1 MASVVKRNGTYSVVY
16 YEGEGK
22 NRHQVWESGLSH
34 KAAQARKAQIEYEV
48 TRNIHID
55 QNNMSVSDFLH
66 EFLEKYGKEHWVA
79 STYSSNVGLLENY
92 VYPYLG
98 EKKLTSIR
106 TKTVDDYYHFLLNEA
121 EPVANRGK
129 PGREHVTAS
138 MVHDIH
144 KVLRRAWNQAV
155 KWEYVAKNP
164 FLNATLPEHKEKKR
178 VALTPE
184 QLSRVLKFTNRP
196 EIYDY
201 YMLHCAIQLSFACS
215 MRGGEIGGA
224 QWANYDEEN
233 QMLHIDRVIDRV
245 NKRLADSLSKMSVVY
260 RFPNAYPGTR
270 SAIVLKQPKTEG
282 SIRNAYVPDTVARKL
297 RVLYHLQNEMKLELG
312 SDGYCDHDM
321 IICQANGKPIMTE
334 HLNKR
339 FKDVLRAMNDPEI
352 NPDEIVFHS
361 IRHTSAT
368 VKLRLS
374 KGDLKA
380 VQGDGGWSTPDM
392 VTKRYAHIMDEDRK
406 ILAEQMERQFYQNQP
421 EEGQTRVMPVKA
433 TAAALVSA
441 LERDPELLAKVL
453 KAIQAEQ
460 GSRDS

>member
-1 MASVVKRNGTYSVVY
+1 M
-16 YEGEGK
+16 
-22 NRHQVWESGLSH
+22 
-34 KAAQARKAQIEYEV
+34 
-48 TRNIHID
+48 
-55 QNNMSVSDFLH
+55 
-66 EFLEKYGKEHWVA
+66 
-79 STYSSNVGLLENY
+79 
-92 VYPYLG
+92 
-98 EKKLTSIR
+98 
-106 TKTVDDYYHFLLNEA
+106 
-121 EPVANRGK
+121 
-129 PGREHVTAS
+129 
-138 MVHDIH
+138 
-144 KVLRRAWNQAV
+144 
-155 KWEYVAKNP
+155 
-164 FLNATLPEHKEKKR
+164 
-178 VALTPE
+178 
-184 QLSRVLKFTNRP
+184 
-196 EIYDY
+196 
-201 YMLHCAIQLSFACS
+201 
-215 MRGGEIGGA
+215 
-224 QWANYDEEN
+224 
-233 QMLHIDRVIDRV
+233 
-245 NKRLADSLSKMSVVY
+245 
-260 RFPNAYPGTR
+260 
-270 SAIVLKQPKTEG
+270 
-282 SIRNAYVPDTVARKL
+282 
-297 RVLYHLQNEMKLELG
+297 LYHLQNEMKLELG

-460 GSRDS
+460 GSRES